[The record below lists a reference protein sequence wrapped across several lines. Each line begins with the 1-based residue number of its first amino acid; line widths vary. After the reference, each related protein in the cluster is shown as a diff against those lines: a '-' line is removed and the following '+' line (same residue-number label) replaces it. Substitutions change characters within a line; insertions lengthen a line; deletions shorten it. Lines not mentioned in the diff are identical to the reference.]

1 MPSLSSSTILY
12 SLPSAAVRFMG
23 ELHIQSPLVQGLC
36 VAATSKPLLRP
47 SSYNAPRGL
56 TPTIR
61 GKLMNTLYIGAREL
75 TCSPQGANSNF
86 RKLHSVR
93 AKLQSFTI
101 CKKLQTTDE
110 GTRRTA
116 NYSPEGCVSDRTGC
130 LKYVRTRHEAF
141 QGEVSYFKKDTVVC
155 NVESKKC
162 APG

>member
-1 MPSLSSSTILY
+1 MPSLSSSTRLY

-61 GKLMNTLYIGAREL
+61 GNLMNTPYMGARKL
-75 TCSPQGANSNF
+75 TCSPQGAKSNF

-93 AKLQSFTI
+93 AKLQGF
-101 CKKLQTTDE
+101 
-110 GTRRTA
+110 TRRTA
-116 NYSPEGCVSDRTGC
+116 NYSPESCVSDRTGC
-130 LKYVRTRHEAF
+130 LKYARTRHEAF
-141 QGEVSYFKKDTVVC
+141 QGEVSYFKKDTVV
-155 NVESKKC
+155 
-162 APG
+162 

>member
-1 MPSLSSSTILY
+1 MPSLSSSTRLY

-61 GKLMNTLYIGAREL
+61 DKLMNTLYVGAKEL
-75 TCSPQGANSNF
+75 TCSPQGPNSNF

-93 AKLQSFTI
+93 TKLQGSTI
-101 CKKLQTTDE
+101 RGKLQTTDE

-116 NYSPEGCVSDRTGC
+116 NYSQESCASDRTGC
-130 LKYVRTRHEAF
+130 L
-141 QGEVSYFKKDTVVC
+141 
-155 NVESKKC
+155 
-162 APG
+162 